1 MALAAIILIL
11 QCTGCSSAITYE
23 PAENLSAYV
32 DTIQTAEP
40 LTGYAADLCVTE
52 GDTMPAGEL
61 EHVPEVAGLFNV
73 TDKQVLY
80 AKNIFQQVEPAS
92 ITKLLTALVALK
104 YGNLDDQ
111 VSVSRNVII
120 TEYGAKL
127 CGFWPGDVITLRDAM
142 YGLLVYSGNDAG
154 VVIAEHISGSVEAF
168 AELMNKEAQAIGATH
183 THFVNPHGLT
193 AEGHVTTAY
202 DLYLIFSE
210 LLQYPEFLEIIQ
222 TRQYI
227 CKPNT
232 CTAAPT
238 ETPSP
243 DSSDAQYMIVD
254 ESGDYATDFSDGAS
268 EAPVED
274 VTASDAPDSAAQ
286 SAASDVPTTEAPVDS
301 SDSTPPHA
309 AAGVPTTEAP
319 ADVSDA
325 SDTDVSIIDPVREL
339 IWNNTNYFFS
349 GKATAPAGITV
360 LGGKTGTTAAAGNCL
375 ILLSSDTNN
384 KQYISVVMH
393 APNKTELYAEM
404 IDLLQQISK

>member
-1 MALAAIILIL
+1 MKHISKNKISIALAAMILVL

-23 PAENLSAYV
+23 PTGNLSAYV
-32 DTIQTAEP
+32 DTMQTAEP

-61 EHVPEVAGLFNV
+61 AHVPEVAGLFNV

-111 VSVSRNVII
+111 VTVSRNVII
-120 TEYGAKL
+120 TEYGAKM

-154 VVIAEHISGSVEAF
+154 VVIAEHIAGSVEAF
-168 AELMNKEAQAIGATH
+168 AELMNKEARAIGATQ

-222 TRQYI
+222 TRLYT
-227 CKPNT
+227 CRPNT
-232 CTAAPT
+232 NTPMPS
-238 ETPSP
+238 ETSSP
-243 DSSDAQYMIVD
+243 DASD
-254 ESGDYATDFSDGAS
+254 
-268 EAPVED
+268 APVEY
-274 VTASDAPDSAAQ
+274 VPASDAPDAASSAA
-286 SAASDVPTTEAPVDS
+286 AGVPITEAPVDA
-301 SDSTPPHA
+301 SDSAVPHA

-319 ADVSDA
+319 ADS
-325 SDTDVSIIDPVREL
+325 SDTSVSVIDPVREL
-339 IWNNTNYFFS
+339 VWNNTNYFFS
-349 GKATAPAGITV
+349 GKATAPSGITV

-375 ILLSSDTNN
+375 ILLSSDANN

-393 APNKTELYAEM
+393 APNKTALYAEM
-404 IDLLQQISK
+404 VDLLQQISK